1 METPW
6 TSSACPPSVVLGG
19 PARLSERWP
28 QGAWAGAHA
37 LCRGLW
43 PRERPEAGGG
53 GQDRRVAAGA
63 LVPRILSL
71 QIGRTGTRALGS
83 EFRVS
88 RSPLSPE
95 FPANPGRVTFHALHT
110 TASRARPLCLVRVGA
125 RTSEPRSGARQ
136 SRLL

>member
-28 QGAWAGAHA
+28 QGAWAGVHA

-71 QIGRTGTRALGS
+71 QIGRTGTRAPGS
-83 EFRVS
+83 EC
-88 RSPLSPE
+88 P
-95 FPANPGRVTFHALHT
+95 
-110 TASRARPLCLVRVGA
+110 GA
-125 RTSEPRSGARQ
+125 RCPRS
-136 SRLL
+136 SRPTPVGLLFTRYIQQRPERGRSAW